1 MSQLLVKSDLTGTI
15 HPQDLDT
22 ATLPAQRPG
31 LTVRSFG
38 LTDKGKVRSSN
49 EDQFLITAM
58 SKTLQVQ
65 QTSLPQ
71 PPVLHSSEQGHLF
84 AVADG
89 MGGHVGGE
97 KASSLA
103 LDTIGN
109 FAVDTLKWFR
119 ELRGSEGDKVLA
131 EFQQAVGQAD
141 AKILAEAAQRPELR
155 GMGTTLTMAYSLA
168 DELFVAHVGD
178 SRCYLLRQ
186 GLLYQITR
194 DHTMVQEMVRM
205 GVLQPEEAAHHKLR
219 HVITNVVGGHD
230 AGIQVEVH
238 KVHLESG
245 DVVLLCTDGLT
256 EMVGN
261 EEIATTLHRTADPEE
276 ACRRLVDRANEQ
288 GGKDNIT
295 VVVARY
301 EEPAG

>member
-1 MSQLLVKSDLTGTI
+1 MNHPLVDSALTATI
-15 HPQDLDT
+15 RPRDLDT
-22 ATLPAQRPG
+22 AMLPAQRPS
-31 LTVRSFG
+31 LAVRSFG
-38 LTDKGKVRSSN
+38 LTDQGKVRTAN
-49 EDQFLITAM
+49 EDQFLIAVM
-58 SKTLQVQ
+58 SKTLQMQ

-71 PPVLHSSEQGHLF
+71 PRVLHGSEQGHLF

-89 MGGHVGGE
+89 MGGHAGGE
-97 KASSLA
+97 QASSLA

-119 ELRGSEGDKVLA
+119 QLQGKEGDKVLA

-141 AKILAEAAQRPELR
+141 AKILAEAAQRPELH

-186 GLLYQITR
+186 GLLYQLTR

-205 GVLQPEEAAHHKLR
+205 GVIQPGEAAHHKLR
-219 HVITNVVGGHD
+219 HVITNVVGGHEE
-230 AGIQVEVH
+230 GIQVEVH
-238 KVHLESG
+238 KIHIEPD
-245 DVVLLCTDGLT
+245 DVVLLCTDGLS
-256 EMVGN
+256 EMVPN
-261 EEIATTLHRTADPEE
+261 EEIATILHKNPNPES
-276 ACRRLVDRANEQ
+276 ACRTLVDRANEQ

-295 VVVARY
+295 IVVVRY
-301 EEPAG
+301 EMPTE